1 MSNRSASR
9 RVILPKEA
17 FFLVL
22 TLLAAAPLRAQNS
35 LGDQISSEVR
45 RIFDERR
52 SAVVRIEAYD
62 HHGKLSGTGFF
73 ADPAGTIY
81 TLSGIVANADEIFI
95 VQGEKKIPAELLV
108 ADARSGVA
116 LIKADCKSSF
126 IPTGAGMTLP
136 LATPLMAIGFPM
148 EMDATP
154 SFGILGGFDRKFLG
168 KYFVTT
174 HLRANIPVQA
184 GFSGAPLLNL
194 KGEAVGIII
203 AGIGGGGAC
212 YALPIEAAEKI
223 RMDYARFGA
232 ARHGWVGVTVEE
244 DETAIEGSRV
254 RITELG
260 PDTPA
265 SKAGLKDGDVLL
277 QVGTVKVSEAEDV
290 IDAAYYLTADDKVT
304 VKVARDGQM
313 LDIDVHS
320 KLHPATDLR
329 EPNIGVLESLT
340 NDLKLGGGKGGQ

>member
-9 RVILPKEA
+9 RITLPREA

-22 TLLAAAPLRAQNS
+22 TLLAATPLRAQDS
-35 LGDQISSEVR
+35 LSDRISSEVR
-45 RIFDERR
+45 RVFDERR
-52 SAVVRIEAYD
+52 GAVVRIEAYD

-73 ADPAGTIY
+73 ADPSGTIY
-81 TLSGIVANADEIFI
+81 TLTGIVGNADEIYI

-108 ADARSGVA
+108 ADPRSGIA

-126 IPTGAGMTLP
+126 IPVGSGMNLP
-136 LATPLMAIGFPM
+136 LTTPVMAIGFPM

-194 KGEAVGIII
+194 QGQAVGIII

-223 RMDYARFGA
+223 RMDYARFGM

-244 DETAIEGSRV
+244 DDTAIEGSRV

-260 PDTPA
+260 ADTPA
-265 SKAGLKDGDVLL
+265 SKAGLKNGDVLL
-277 QVGTVKVSEAEDV
+277 QVGGVKVSEAEDV
-290 IDAAYYLTADDKVT
+290 IDASYYLTADDKVT
-304 VKVARDGQM
+304 VRVARDGRT
-313 LDIDVHS
+313 LDIDVRS

-340 NDLKLGGGKGGQ
+340 NDLKLGGGK